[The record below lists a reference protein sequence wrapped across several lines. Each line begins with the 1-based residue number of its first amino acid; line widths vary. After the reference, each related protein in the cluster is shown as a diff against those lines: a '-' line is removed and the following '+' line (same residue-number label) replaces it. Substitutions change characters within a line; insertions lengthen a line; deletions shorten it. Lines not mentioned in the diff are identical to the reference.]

1 MNLYF
6 AYYRVT
12 IVKDKDTRRS
22 KGVAFVLFLDRESA
36 RNCVRAINNKQVRMV
51 YSKALSSK
59 ITGITCHLF
68 SSLKST
74 FPISCLGEQWRQ
86 ASLSTT
92 DGRLSS
98 SGGETTQTNLNAT
111 NVGYAHIYLLK
122 LSKLFDAGKWKCISV
137 SSGSHA
143 NTGYRSF
150 ELRMPQKYFRWQ
162 RPSQEKRKEKE
173 EKGSTAWPC
182 VCILIFLPFEF

>member
-1 MNLYF
+1 MFQSNTFIWCKHYFTKHVTYLVSAVHKIWKSSEVRIFVKILHVSSKMEVRLFAFINLYF
-6 AYYRVT
+6 TYYRVT

-51 YSKALSSK
+51 YSQALSSK
-59 ITGITCHLF
+59 ITGILRKTCHLF

-74 FPISCLGEQWRQ
+74 FPLSCLGEQLRQ

-111 NVGYAHIYLLK
+111 NVGYAHVYPLK
-122 LSKLFDAGKWKCISV
+122 LSKFFDAGK
-137 SSGSHA
+137 
-143 NTGYRSF
+143 
-150 ELRMPQKYFRWQ
+150 
-162 RPSQEKRKEKE
+162 
-173 EKGSTAWPC
+173 
-182 VCILIFLPFEF
+182 